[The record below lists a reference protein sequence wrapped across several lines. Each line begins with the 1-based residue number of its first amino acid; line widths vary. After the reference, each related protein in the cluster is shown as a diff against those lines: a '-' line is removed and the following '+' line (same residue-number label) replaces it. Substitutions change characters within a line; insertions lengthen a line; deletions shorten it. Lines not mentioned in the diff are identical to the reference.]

1 MALACVDIPA
11 FPLQLLWRRQP
22 AWREYPTVV
31 IDEDRPQGEVLWAC
45 EKARRLRVLPGQ
57 RYAHALSLARGLR
70 AGVVAPTEIAAAV
83 DELAAALRMYSPS
96 VEPARDRPGTFWLD
110 GDGLSLVFA
119 TPRPEVSR
127 GPIRTAGSGA
137 GTQIDRRD
145 PAIDGE
151 VETPRIA
158 FPEIWARGIER
169 VLVDRALIGAV
180 VVGFTRFGTYAVSRA
195 QRRGTVV
202 FACDADER
210 AAARVVPLDRLD
222 IAPDLRDMLARLGVT
237 TVGQMVQ
244 LPGGGILERFGSDA
258 HRFYQLAARE
268 RWDPLVPEPPPEAPD
283 ERVLLDDPETDV
295 ERLLF
300 SVKTAVD
307 RLLARLAQRRRAV
320 TALWLELTLRRYGA
334 GRDERFEKRVD
345 CIRPSEPTLDLRT
358 LLRLCHLRLE
368 GQPPASGVIEVRVW
382 ADDLVAT
389 REQLALFAARPRR
402 DLRAASE
409 AVARLRAE
417 LGDDAVVRP
426 VLRDGHLP
434 EARFGWEPA
443 GAVPMPRPR
452 PSPLRLLVR
461 RCYARPRLLP
471 AQDPKVRDD
480 GWLIGGLEQGSVIRI
495 DGPYVVSGGWWSTTE
510 PADETHREY
519 HFAETRRGD
528 CLWLYFDRRRRR
540 WFQHGAVE

>member
-1 MALACVDIPA
+1 VTVACVDIPA
-11 FPLQLLWRRQP
+11 LPLQLLWRRQP
-22 AWREYPTVV
+22 AWREHPTVV
-31 IDEDRPQGEVLWAC
+31 VDEDRPQGEVLWAD

-70 AGVVAPTEIAAAV
+70 AGVVSAGEITTAV
-83 DELAAALRMYSPS
+83 DELAAALRSYSPS
-96 VEPARDRPGTFWLD
+96 VEPARERPGTFWLD
-110 GDGLSLVFA
+110 GDGLNLIFA
-119 TPRPEVSR
+119 SSE
-127 GPIRTAGSGA
+127 A
-137 GTQIDRRD
+137 
-145 PAIDGE
+145 
-151 VETPRIA
+151 
-158 FPEIWARGIER
+158 WARGLER
-169 VLVDRALIGAV
+169 VLAERGLIGAV
-180 VVGFTRFGTYAVSRA
+180 AVGFTRFGTYAVARA
-195 QRRGTVV
+195 QRRGTVI

-210 AAARVVPLDRLD
+210 ATARTVTLDRLD
-222 IAPDLRDMLARLGVT
+222 VEPALRDALARLGVT
-237 TVGQMVQ
+237 TLGQMVR
-244 LPGGGILERFGSDA
+244 LPGGGILERFGRDA

-300 SVKTAVD
+300 SIKTAVD
-307 RLLARLAQRRRAV
+307 RLLARLAARRRAV
-320 TALWLELTLRRYGA
+320 TALWLELNMRVYG
-334 GRDERFEKRVD
+334 GPPSDKHQKRVD
-345 CIRPSEPTLDLRT
+345 CIRAAEPTLDLRT

-368 GQPPASGVIEVRVW
+368 GQPPAHGVVEVRVW
-382 ADDLVAT
+382 ADDLGAT

-426 VLRDGHLP
+426 VLREGHLP

-443 GAVPMPRPR
+443 HAVSAPQPRPTQVR
-452 PSPLRLLVR
+452 ALVR
-461 RCYARPRLLP
+461 RLLTRPRILT
-471 AQDPKVRDD
+471 AQATSVRDD

-495 DGPYVVSGGWWSTTE
+495 DGPFILSGGWWMSAE
-510 PADETHREY
+510 PADETCRDY